1 MTFLL
6 SMLGNKY
13 VLIAIA
19 IVAALAG
26 LWGYGALQ
34 HSQGYD
40 QAIAERH
47 TADLES
53 FKVESERLQ
62 GLSVSLEAQLAS
74 IRDAKPKIIERY
86 VNVAA
91 KNPLPADCSIDPDR
105 LLNINA
111 AIQTINSSKPSIT
124 LPTSKRD

>member
-1 MTFLL
+1 MTLLL
-6 SMLGNKY
+6 SLLGNKY
-13 VLIAIA
+13 VLVVIA
-19 IVAALAG
+19 IVAALMG

-34 HSQGYD
+34 HSRGYD
-40 QAIAERH
+40 QAVIERH

-62 GLSVSLEAQLAS
+62 GLSASLEAQLAS

-86 VNVAA
+86 VNAAA
-91 KNPLPADCSIDPDR
+91 KNPLPTDCRIDPDR

-111 AIQTINSSKPSIT
+111 AIQTINTGKSSIT
-124 LPTSKRD
+124 LPASK